1 MRSYQGRRK
10 LEQQLA
16 AAIVGLA
23 LIALLVFTT
32 RPAGASPV
40 GFTPSPRAEITA
52 TG

>member
-16 AAIVGLA
+16 AAIVGLV

-32 RPAGASPV
+32 RPAGATTIAV
-40 GFTPSPRAEITA
+40 TPELRADVA
-52 TG
+52 AAG

>member
-32 RPAGASPV
+32 RPAGAAPIA
-40 GFTPSPRAEITA
+40 FTPALGPDVAA

>member
-10 LEQQLA
+10 LERQLA

-32 RPAGASPV
+32 RPAGAAPIA
-40 GFTPSPRAEITA
+40 FTPEPRTDVAP